1 MDIINKKIQN
11 VDIIIFIQ
19 KYVYVQ
25 TGQLC
30 QELFKILIYTKSI
43 PHICSRLEFVRNVNL
58 QYNIIFYLFAELE

>member
-1 MDIINKKIQN
+1 MDIINKKNQN

-30 QELFKILIYTKSI
+30 QELFKIL
-43 PHICSRLEFVRNVNL
+43 SRLVFVRNVNL
-58 QYNIIFYLFAELE
+58 HYIIIFDLFAEWE